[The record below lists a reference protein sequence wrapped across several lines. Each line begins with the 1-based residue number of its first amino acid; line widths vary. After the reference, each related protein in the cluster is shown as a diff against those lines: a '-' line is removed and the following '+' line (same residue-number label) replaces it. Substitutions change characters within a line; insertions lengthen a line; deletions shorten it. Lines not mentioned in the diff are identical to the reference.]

1 VSVVADTHA
10 LVWFV
15 FSPHLLSEAADAAL
29 QEAEDGDG
37 ITVSVATLIDA
48 WYVTQTT
55 KAISE
60 DQLAELRTL
69 VTNRDSNVVLE
80 SIDDEVAK
88 KFEQIPRAVLPDPW
102 DRLIVATAV
111 VLDAPLVTRDR
122 RIEKSGLVR
131 TIW

>member
-1 VSVVADTHA
+1 VVRLFA
-10 LVWFV
+10 
-15 FSPHLLSEAADAAL
+15 SPPVRAADAAL
-29 QEAEDGDG
+29 EEAEDGNG
-37 ITVSVATLIDA
+37 ITISVATLIDA

-60 DQLAELRTL
+60 DQLAKLRTL
-69 VTNRDSNVVLE
+69 VTNQDSNVVLE

-88 KFEQIPRAVLPDPW
+88 RFEQIPQAVLPDPW
-102 DRLIVATAV
+102 DRLIVVTAV